1 MEKNKFKDKLT
12 VKNISKTFGAIIF
25 VLVFVFTFLVTSN
38 ELRQHWVILLAVF
51 GSLVLA
57 AGIVWLVMAL
67 VVKHKKD
74 KTDTNKQTIK
84 KALDKLEE
92 EAKKEKNK

>member
-38 ELRQHWVILLAVF
+38 ELRQHWVILLSVF

-74 KTDTNKQTIK
+74 KADTNKQTIK